1 MKVLKCFI
9 GITPLGIKINEIEEI
24 IETVLYNE
32 FAGQSKYTI
41 GFINYRGREVQL
53 LNLAKILKSKY
64 KADYE
69 NQFILV
75 LKDKPFG
82 LVVDII
88 ENIDEIEI
96 KNLVDPELT
105 FPNYDFIDKV
115 FIKNNFP
122 IYETDKIVGR
132 LGNKDEKKRR
142 KTKKKNS

>member
-96 KNLVDPELT
+96 KNLVVPELT